1 MKGKMLILLTNDDG
15 LTAAG
20 IQALRKAVEP
30 LGEVVLVAPDRERSA
45 SGHGITMHKPLRV
58 DKQYFGKSLG
68 YAVSGTPADCVKL
81 ALEQLLDRPPDLVI
95 SGINRGANLGTDI
108 LYSGTVSGALEA
120 IINGIPSIAVS
131 LDLRGNELFSTAA
144 NFIPKL
150 LPQII
155 KKPLPCRT
163 FLNIN
168 VPDVESNAIK
178 GVQIAKL
185 GARRYINSIEER
197 KDPRGRSYYWL
208 AGILEDNAQPGT
220 DVWAVAHNYIA
231 ITPVQYDLTDYSQ
244 LENLKQLEKVNLW
257 D

>member
-1 MKGKMLILLTNDDG
+1 MLILLTNDDG
-15 LTAAG
+15 LTATG
-20 IQALRKAVEP
+20 IQTLRQTIEP

-58 DKQYFGKSLG
+58 EKQYFGESLG

-81 ALEQLLDRPPDLVI
+81 ALEQLLDRPPHLVI
-95 SGINRGANLGTDI
+95 SGINKGANLGTDV

-120 IINGIPSIAVS
+120 IINGIPSMAVS

-144 NFIPKL
+144 DFILKL
-150 LPQII
+150 IPIAVKQSLPS
-155 KKPLPCRT
+155 RT

-168 VPDVESNAIK
+168 VPDVESTEIK
-178 GVQIAKL
+178 GIQVAKL
-185 GARRYINSIEER
+185 GARRYVNSVVER
-197 KDPRGRSYYWL
+197 KDPRGKSYYWL
-208 AGILEDNAQPGT
+208 SGVLEDKAQPDT

-244 LENLKQLEKVNLW
+244 LTKLKTLEERNLW
-257 D
+257 S